1 MSKAWYVGLTKD
13 QQELKAA
20 AELRAQGYVVY
31 LPKIHTRHQEGR
43 KIEARTTLRFTGYI
57 FIAFD
62 LQLEQHSPI
71 SNTRGMDG
79 SDGAALISNWE
90 GDGEDRKRVPVPLPR
105 GIIEALRSIEDDE
118 LARAVA
124 RKKPLPRKDLMPG
137 DQVQI
142 SGDRN
147 HPAYGRRGHLLGVE
161 RMIASVLEGM
171 AVWKVPEAD
180 LKKIEQP
187 EKRAA

>member
-31 LPKIHTRHQEGR
+31 LPKIHTRHQDGR

-62 LQLEQHSPI
+62 LQLEQHGPI

-79 SDGAALISNWE
+79 SDGSALICS
-90 GDGEDRKRVPVPLPR
+90 GGGIPLALPP
-105 GIIEALRSIEDDE
+105 GIIETLRTIEDDE

-124 RKKPLPRKDLMPG
+124 RKKPQPRKDLVPG
-137 DQVQI
+137 DLVQI
-142 SGDRN
+142 AGDRG
-147 HPAYGRRGHLLGVE
+147 HPAFGQRGSYLGAE
-161 RMIASVLEGM
+161 KGWASVLGGI
-171 AVWKVPEAD
+171 AVWKVPEVD